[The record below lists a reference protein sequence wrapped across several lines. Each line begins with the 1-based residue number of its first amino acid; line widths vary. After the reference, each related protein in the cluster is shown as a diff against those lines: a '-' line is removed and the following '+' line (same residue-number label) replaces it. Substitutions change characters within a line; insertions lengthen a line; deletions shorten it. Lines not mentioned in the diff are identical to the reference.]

1 MAEDIIRTKNP
12 FILSKRY
19 MKELIKQTIEGYKAK
34 KLILQDTIKEYVQDK
49 SLPLSDR
56 WEIFCSAGDI
66 IPKKGSVVRFKS
78 WEVQQ
83 LIANSYLR
91 YQLVDLISLIQDM
104 ENEDIEIG
112 YIGLEDFKEEILDK
126 FICSFNLDW

>member
-1 MAEDIIRTKNP
+1 
-12 FILSKRY
+12 
-19 MKELIKQTIEGYKAK
+19 MKELLDMSIKEFGQK
-34 KLILQDTIKEYVQDK
+34 KQILQDEIKEYVQDK

-66 IPKKGSVVRFKS
+66 IPKKGGIVRFKS

-91 YQLVDLISLIQDM
+91 YQLVNLISLIQDM

-112 YIGLEDFKEEILDK
+112 YISIEDFKEEILDK
-126 FICSFNLDW
+126 FICSFNID